1 MKDQK
6 KVTGVILAGGLARR
20 MNNQDKGLVV
30 YHDKA
35 MVSYAVTA
43 MSEVVDKV
51 FINANR
57 NLSAY
62 RQFSCEVITDQTDTF
77 DGPLAGV
84 LSAMTHASTENLIV
98 MPCDS
103 PLIKKQHLQRLLHE
117 LQENEA
123 DIAVAFDGVRMHP
136 VFLALKTLLQPS
148 LKTYL
153 QEGNRKIDIW
163 LQQHKLIKVDF
174 SQNAEVFL
182 NINTLSELQTLENE
196 AGKQND

>member
-62 RQFSCEVITDQTDTF
+62 RRFGCEVITDQTDTF